1 MILQLLTLLGALAL
15 FVFGLEMLSTGIQ
28 KSCGDRLRRFEKWMT
43 SGTPFKQI
51 LSGAGITAVVQSS
64 SATTILV
71 ASLVSVATL
80 SLKQGICVIMGANIG
95 TTITAWIIAAT
106 GFWLDVTVLA
116 FVLLGAGFVMTL
128 MKKSLV
134 KIKNI
139 GQAVLG
145 LSLVFVGLIYIKSSI
160 PAIDTVPQIAGSIA
174 GLASHGIG
182 SVLIFMLIGVVV
194 TFILQ
199 SSSVT
204 VVLTMV
210 LAYLGWLPFP
220 MAAAM
225 VLGEN
230 IGTTIGA
237 NIAASGAGVQ
247 ARRAALA
254 HTVFNVA
261 GAVFVLIFFNIFIK
275 INLGLVSLF
284 GLDSQMTAVFGIACV
299 HTLFNTI
306 STLVLVWFRKPFADL
321 LTKWIKEPAPEK
333 GDFHLKF
340 IGSGRLFG
348 TPSISIEQAYKEAV
362 NFAVTAQDGFQYV
375 KLAVNEKDPDKF
387 EEYRQKLVKCEE
399 VTDRFEYEIA
409 AFLNSLTTESMNDH
423 EAREVKVIYRV
434 ISELESLGDS
444 CENISR
450 LLSRLRVHKLDFDDE
465 TISKVNLLIGKV
477 NQAFAVMVSNMRLA
491 VDGELKDISNAYN
504 AEDKINETRDTLRDE
519 GILQIE
525 KGADKFLSIN
535 YYLDML
541 AELEAMG
548 DFMIN
553 ISQSLFHEF
562 DN

>member
-134 KIKNI
+134 KNI

-160 PAIDTVPQIAGSIA
+160 PAIDTVPQIAGPIA

-182 SVLIFMLIGVVV
+182 SLLIFMLIGVVV

-199 SSSVT
+199 SSS
-204 VVLTMV
+204 LTMV

-284 GLDSQMTAVFGIACV
+284 GLDSQMTAVFGIAFV

-409 AFLNSLTTESMNDH
+409 AFLNSLTAESMNDH

>member
-1 MILQLLTLLGALAL
+1 MILQLLTLFGALAL
-15 FVFGLEMLSTGIQ
+15 FVFGLEMLSSGVQ

-43 SGTPFKQI
+43 AGSPLKQI

-71 ASLVSVATL
+71 ASLVSVSTL
-80 SLKQGICVIMGANIG
+80 SLEQGICVIMGANIG
-95 TTITAWIIAAT
+95 TTVTAWIIAAT
-106 GFWLDVTVLA
+106 GFWSDVTALA
-116 FVLLGAGFVMTL
+116 FILLGAGFVMTL
-128 MKKSLV
+128 LKKSLV
-134 KIKNI
+134 KNI
-139 GQAVLG
+139 GRAVLG
-145 LSLVFVGLIYIKSSI
+145 LSLVFVGLIYIKTSI
-160 PAIDTVPQIAGSIA
+160 PAMDTVPQIAASVS
-174 GLASHGIG
+174 GLASHGLG
-182 SVLIFMLIGVVV
+182 SVFVFMLIGVVI

-199 SSSVT
+199 SSSAT

-210 LAYLGWLPFP
+210 LSYLGWLPFP

-237 NIAASGAGVQ
+237 NIAAGGAGVQ

-261 GAVFVLIFFNIFIK
+261 GAVVVLIFFNMFIR
-275 INLGLVSLF
+275 INLGIVSIF
-284 GLDSQMTAVFGIACV
+284 GLGSRMTAVFGIACA
-299 HTLFNTI
+299 HTIFNVV
-306 STLVLVWFRKPFADL
+306 STLVQVWFRKPFAGL
-321 LTKWIKEPAPEK
+321 LTWWIREPEPEN

-340 IGSGRLFG
+340 IGSGRIIG
-348 TPSISIEQAYKEAV
+348 TPAISIEQAYKEAV
-362 NFAVTAQDGFQYV
+362 NFAVTAQEGFQNV
-375 KLAVNEKDPDKF
+375 RLALNEKDPDRF
-387 EEYRQKLVKCEE
+387 EEYRQRLVKCEE

-409 AFLNSLTTESMNDH
+409 AFLNSLTAESLNER

-450 LLSRLRVHKLDFDDE
+450 LLVRLHVHKLDFDEE
-465 TISKVNLLIGKV
+465 TISKLNLLVGKV
-477 NQAFAVMVSNMRLA
+477 NQAFAVMVSNMKLA
-491 VDGELKDISNAYN
+491 ADGELKDITNAYN
-504 AEDKINETRDTLRDE
+504 AEDNINETRDTLRNE

-525 KGADKFLSIN
+525 KSADKFLAVN

>member
-134 KIKNI
+134 KNI

-160 PAIDTVPQIAGSIA
+160 PAIDTVPQIAGPIA

-230 IGTTIGA
+230 IGT

-409 AFLNSLTTESMNDH
+409 AFLNSLTAESMNDH

>member
-15 FVFGLEMLSTGIQ
+15 FVFGLEMLSSGIQ
-28 KSCGDRLRRFEKWMT
+28 KSCGDRLRNFEKWMT
-43 SGTPFKQI
+43 SGNPLKQI

-80 SLKQGICVIMGANIG
+80 SLKQGISVIMGANIG
-95 TTITAWIIAAT
+95 TTVTAWIIAAT
-106 GFWLDVTVLA
+106 GFYLDVTVVA
-116 FVLLGAGFVMTL
+116 FVLLGLGFVMTL
-128 MKKSLV
+128 MKRSLV
-134 KIKNI
+134 KNI
-139 GQAVLG
+139 GQAVIG
-145 LSLVFVGLIYIKSSI
+145 LSLVFVGLIYIKSSV
-160 PAIDTVPQIAGSIA
+160 PAIETVPQMAESIA
-174 GLASHGIG
+174 ALSSHGIG
-182 SVLIFMLIGVVV
+182 SVLIFMLVGVVV

-199 SSSVT
+199 SSSAT

-210 LAYLGWLPFP
+210 LAYLGWISFP

-230 IGTTIGA
+230 IGTTISG
-237 NIAASGAGVQ
+237 NIAAGKAGVQ

-261 GAVFVLIFFNIFIK
+261 GSLFVLIFFNIFIK
-275 INLGLVSLF
+275 INLWIVSLF
-284 GLDSQMTAVFGIACV
+284 DPSAGMASVFGVACV
-299 HTLFNTI
+299 HTLFNVVA
-306 STLVLVWFRKPFADL
+306 TLVLVWFRKPFAKL
-321 LTKWIKEPAPEK
+321 LTWWIKEPAPEK
-333 GDFHLKF
+333 GDFHLRF
-340 IGSGRLFG
+340 IGSGRIVG

-362 NFAVTAQDGFQYV
+362 NFATTAQEGFQYV
-375 KLAVNEKDPDKF
+375 KLALCEKDPDKF
-387 EEYRQKLVKCEE
+387 EEYRQRLVKCEE

-409 AFLNSLTTESMNDH
+409 AFLNGITTESLNDN
-423 EAREVKVIYRV
+423 EAREIKVIYRV

-450 LLSRLRVHKLDFDDE
+450 LLMRLRVHKLEFDDE
-465 TISKVNLLIGKV
+465 TVSKLNLLIGKV
-477 NQAFAVMVSNMRLA
+477 NHAFAVMVSNLRLA
-491 VDGELKDISNAYN
+491 VNGELKDISNAYK
-504 AEDKINETRDTLRDE
+504 AEDVINVTRNTLRNE

-525 KGADKFLSIN
+525 KGADKFLAIN

>member
-1 MILQLLTLLGALAL
+1 MILQILTLLGALAL
-15 FVFGLEMLSTGIQ
+15 FVFGLEMLSSGIQ
-28 KSCGDRLRRFEKWMT
+28 KSCGDRLRNFEKWMT
-43 SGTPFKQI
+43 SGNPLKQI

-80 SLKQGICVIMGANIG
+80 SLKQGISVIMGANIG
-95 TTITAWIIAAT
+95 TTVTAWIIAAT
-106 GFWLDVTVLA
+106 GFCLDVTVLA
-116 FVLLGAGFVMTL
+116 FVLLGVGFVMTL

-134 KIKNI
+134 KNI
-139 GQAVLG
+139 GQAVIG
-145 LSLVFVGLIYIKSSI
+145 LSLVFVGLIYIKSSV
-160 PAIDTVPQIAGSIA
+160 PAIETVPEMAESIA
-174 GLASHGIG
+174 ALSSHGIG
-182 SVLIFMLIGVVV
+182 SVLIFMLVGIVV

-199 SSSVT
+199 SSSAT

-210 LAYLGWLPFP
+210 LAYLGWISFP

-230 IGTTIGA
+230 IGTTISG
-237 NIAASGAGVQ
+237 NIAAGKAGVQ

-261 GAVFVLIFFNIFIK
+261 GSLFVLIFFNIFIK
-275 INLGLVSLF
+275 INLWIVSLF
-284 GLDSQMTAVFGIACV
+284 GPSAGMTSVFGVACV
-299 HTLFNTI
+299 HTLFNVVA
-306 STLVLVWFRKPFADL
+306 TLVLVWFRKPFAKL
-321 LTKWIKEPAPEK
+321 LTWWIKEPAPEK
-333 GDFHLKF
+333 GDFHLRF
-340 IGSGRLFG
+340 IGSGRIVG

-362 NFAVTAQDGFQYV
+362 NFATTAQEGFQYV
-375 KLAVNEKDPDKF
+375 KLALCEKDPDKF
-387 EEYRQKLVKCEE
+387 EEYRQRLVKCEE

-409 AFLNSLTTESMNDH
+409 AFLNSITTESLNDN
-423 EAREVKVIYRV
+423 EAREIKVIYRV

-450 LLSRLRVHKLDFDDE
+450 LLMRLRVHKLEFDDE
-465 TISKVNLLIGKV
+465 TVSKLNLLIGKV
-477 NQAFAVMVSNMRLA
+477 NHAFAVMVSNLKLA
-491 VDGELKDISNAYN
+491 VSGGLKDISNAYN
-504 AEDKINETRDTLRDE
+504 AEDVINVTRDTLRNE

-525 KGADKFLSIN
+525 KGADKFLAIN

-548 DFMIN
+548 DFIIN

>member
-95 TTITAWIIAAT
+95 TTITAWILEAT
-106 GFWLDVTVLA
+106 GFPLDVTVLA

-134 KIKNI
+134 KNI

-160 PAIDTVPQIAGSIA
+160 PAIDTVPQIAGPIA

-306 STLVLVWFRKPFADL
+306 STLVLVWFRKPFAGL
-321 LTKWIKEPAPEK
+321 LTKWI
-333 GDFHLKF
+333 
-340 IGSGRLFG
+340 RLFG

-409 AFLNSLTTESMNDH
+409 AFLNSLTAESMNDH

>member
-1 MILQLLTLLGALAL
+1 MILQILTLLGALAL
-15 FVFGLEMLSTGIQ
+15 FVFGLEMLSSGIQ
-28 KSCGDRLRRFEKWMT
+28 KSCGDRLRNFEKWMT
-43 SGTPFKQI
+43 SGSPLKQI

-80 SLKQGICVIMGANIG
+80 SLKQGISVIMGANVG
-95 TTITAWIIAAT
+95 TTVTAWIIAAT
-106 GFWLDVTVLA
+106 GFCLDVTVLA
-116 FVLLGAGFVMTL
+116 FVLLGVGFVMTL

-134 KIKNI
+134 KNI
-139 GQAVLG
+139 GQAVIG

-160 PAIDTVPQIAGSIA
+160 PAIETVPQMAES
-174 GLASHGIG
+174 LAALSSHGIG
-182 SVLIFMLIGVVV
+182 SVLLFMLVGVVI

-199 SSSVT
+199 SSSAT

-210 LAYLGWLPFP
+210 LAYLGWISFP

-230 IGTTIGA
+230 IGTTISG
-237 NIAASGAGVQ
+237 NIAAGKAGVQ

-261 GAVFVLIFFNIFIK
+261 GSLFVLIFFNIFIK
-275 INLGLVSLF
+275 INLWIVSLF
-284 GLDSQMTAVFGIACV
+284 GPSDAMASVFGVASV
-299 HTLFNTI
+299 HTLFNI
-306 STLVLVWFRKPFADL
+306 VATLVLVGFRKPFAKL
-321 LTKWIKEPAPEK
+321 LTWWIKEPAPEK
-333 GDFHLKF
+333 GDFHLRF
-340 IGSGRLFG
+340 IGSGRIVG

-362 NFAVTAQDGFQYV
+362 NFATTAQDGFQYV
-375 KLAVNEKDPDKF
+375 KLALCEKDPDKF
-387 EEYRQKLVKCEE
+387 EEYRQRLVKCEE

-409 AFLNSLTTESMNDH
+409 AFLNSVTTESLNDN
-423 EAREVKVIYRV
+423 EAREIKVIYRV

-450 LLSRLRVHKLDFDDE
+450 LLMRLRVRKLEFDEE
-465 TISKVNLLIGKV
+465 TVSKLCLLIGKV
-477 NQAFAVMVSNMRLA
+477 NHAFAVMVSNIKLA
-491 VDGELKDISNAYN
+491 VNGGLKDISNAYN
-504 AEDKINETRDTLRDE
+504 AEDVINVTRDTLRNE

-525 KGADKFLSIN
+525 KGADKFLAIN

>member
-1 MILQLLTLLGALAL
+1 MILQLLTLFGALAL
-15 FVFGLEMLSTGIQ
+15 FVFGLEMLSSGVQ

-43 SGTPFKQI
+43 AGSPLKQI

-71 ASLVSVATL
+71 ASLVSVSTL
-80 SLKQGICVIMGANIG
+80 SLEQGICVIMGANIG
-95 TTITAWIIAAT
+95 TTVTAWIIAAT
-106 GFWLDVTVLA
+106 GFWSDVTALA
-116 FVLLGAGFVMTL
+116 FILLGAGFVMTL
-128 MKKSLV
+128 LKKSLV
-134 KIKNI
+134 KNI
-139 GQAVLG
+139 GRAVLG
-145 LSLVFVGLIYIKSSI
+145 LSLVFVGLIYIKTSI
-160 PAIDTVPQIAGSIA
+160 PAMDTVPQIAASVS
-174 GLASHGIG
+174 GLASHGLG
-182 SVLIFMLIGVVV
+182 AVFVFMLIGVVI

-199 SSSVT
+199 SSSAT

-210 LAYLGWLPFP
+210 LSYLGWLPFP

-237 NIAASGAGVQ
+237 NIAAGGAGVQ

-261 GAVFVLIFFNIFIK
+261 GAVVVLIFFNMFIR
-275 INLGLVSLF
+275 INLGIVSIF
-284 GLDSQMTAVFGIACV
+284 GLGSRMTAVFGIACA
-299 HTLFNTI
+299 HTIFNVV
-306 STLVLVWFRKPFADL
+306 STLVQVWFRKPFAGL
-321 LTKWIKEPAPEK
+321 LTWWIREPEPEN

-340 IGSGRLFG
+340 IGSGRIIG
-348 TPSISIEQAYKEAV
+348 TPAISIEQAYKEAV
-362 NFAVTAQDGFQYV
+362 NFAVTAQEGFQNV
-375 KLAVNEKDPDKF
+375 RLALNEKDPDRF
-387 EEYRQKLVKCEE
+387 EEYRQRLVKCEE

-409 AFLNSLTTESMNDH
+409 AFLNSLTAESLNER

-450 LLSRLRVHKLDFDDE
+450 LLVRLHVHKLDFDDE
-465 TISKVNLLIGKV
+465 TISKLNLLVGKV
-477 NQAFAVMVSNMRLA
+477 NQAFAVMVSNMKLA
-491 VDGELKDISNAYN
+491 ADGELKDITNAYN
-504 AEDKINETRDTLRDE
+504 AEDNINETRDTLRNE

-525 KGADKFLSIN
+525 KSADKFLAVN

>member
-1 MILQLLTLLGALAL
+1 MILQILTLLGALAL
-15 FVFGLEMLSTGIQ
+15 FVFGLEMLSSGIQ
-28 KSCGDRLRRFEKWMT
+28 KSCGDRLRNFEKWMT
-43 SGTPFKQI
+43 SGNPLKQI

-80 SLKQGICVIMGANIG
+80 SLKQGISVIMGANIG
-95 TTITAWIIAAT
+95 TTVTAWIIAAT
-106 GFWLDVTVLA
+106 GFYLDVTVLA
-116 FVLLGAGFVMTL
+116 FVLLGVGFVMTL

-134 KIKNI
+134 KNI
-139 GQAVLG
+139 GQAVIG

-160 PAIDTVPQIAGSIA
+160 PAIETVPEMAESIA
-174 GLASHGIG
+174 ALSSHGIG
-182 SVLIFMLIGVVV
+182 SVLIFMLVGIVV

-199 SSSVT
+199 SSSAT
-204 VVLTMV
+204 VALTMV
-210 LAYLGWLPFP
+210 LAYLGWISFP

-230 IGTTIGA
+230 IGTTISG
-237 NIAASGAGVQ
+237 NIAAGKAGVQ

-261 GAVFVLIFFNIFIK
+261 GSLFVLIFFNIFIK
-275 INLGLVSLF
+275 INLWIVSMF
-284 GLDSQMTAVFGIACV
+284 GPSAGMTSVFGVACV
-299 HTLFNTI
+299 HTLFNVVA
-306 STLVLVWFRKPFADL
+306 TLVLVWFRKPLARL
-321 LTKWIKEPAPEK
+321 LAWWIKEPAPEK
-333 GDFHLKF
+333 GDFHLRF
-340 IGSGRLFG
+340 IGSGRIVG

-362 NFAVTAQDGFQYV
+362 NFATTAQEGFQYV
-375 KLAVNEKDPDKF
+375 KLALCEKDPDKF
-387 EEYRQKLVKCEE
+387 EEYRQRLVKCEE

-409 AFLNSLTTESMNDH
+409 AFLNSITTESLNDN
-423 EAREVKVIYRV
+423 EAREIKVIYRV

-450 LLSRLRVHKLDFDDE
+450 LLMRLRVHKLEFDDE
-465 TISKVNLLIGKV
+465 TVSKLNLLIGKV
-477 NQAFAVMVSNMRLA
+477 NHAFAVMVFNLKLA
-491 VDGELKDISNAYN
+491 VSGGLKDISNAYN
-504 AEDKINETRDTLRDE
+504 AEDVINVTRDTLRNE

-525 KGADKFLSIN
+525 KGADKFLAIN

>member
-15 FVFGLEMLSTGIQ
+15 FVFGLEMLSSGVQ

-43 SGTPFKQI
+43 SGSPFKQI

-80 SLKQGICVIMGANIG
+80 SLEQGICVIMGANVG
-95 TTITAWIIAAT
+95 TTVTAWIIAAT
-106 GFWLDVTVLA
+106 GFCFDLAALA
-116 FVLLGAGFVMTL
+116 FILLGVGFVMTL
-128 MKKSLV
+128 LKRSLV
-134 KIKNI
+134 KNI
-139 GQAVLG
+139 GQAILG
-145 LSLVFVGLIYIKSSI
+145 LSLVFVGLIYVKSSV
-160 PAIDTVPQIAGSIA
+160 PAIGSVPQIAASIA
-174 GLASHGIG
+174 GLASHGVG
-182 SVLIFMLIGVVV
+182 SVFVFMLTGVVI

-237 NIAASGAGVQ
+237 NIAAGGAGVQ

-261 GAVFVLIFFNIFIK
+261 GAVVVLIFFNIFIR
-275 INLGLVSLF
+275 INLGIVSIF
-284 GLDSQMTAVFGIACV
+284 GLGSRMTAVFGIACA
-299 HTLFNTI
+299 HTMFNAV
-306 STLVLVWFRKPFADL
+306 STLVQVWFRKPFADL
-321 LTKWIKEPAPEK
+321 LTWWIREPEPEN

-340 IGSGRLFG
+340 IGSGRIIG
-348 TPSISIEQAYKEAV
+348 TPAISIEQAYKEAV
-362 NFAVTAQDGFQYV
+362 NFAVTAQEGFQNV
-375 KLAVNEKDPDKF
+375 RLALNEKDPDRF

-409 AFLNSLTTESMNDH
+409 AFLNSLTAESLNDR
-423 EAREVKVIYRV
+423 EAREVKIIYRV

-450 LLSRLRVHKLDFDDE
+450 LLVRLHVHKLDFDDE
-465 TISKVNLLIGKV
+465 TISKLNLLVGKV

-491 VDGELKDISNAYN
+491 ADGELKDITNAYN
-504 AEDKINETRDTLRDE
+504 AEDNINETRDTLRNE

-525 KGADKFLSIN
+525 KGADKFLAVN

>member
-28 KSCGDRLRRFEKWMT
+28 KSFGDRLRRFEKWMT

-128 MKKSLV
+128 LKKSLV
-134 KIKNI
+134 KNI

-160 PAIDTVPQIAGSIA
+160 PVIDTVPQTAAYIA
-174 GLASHGIG
+174 GLASHGVC
-182 SVLIFMLIGVVV
+182 SVLIFLLIGVVI

-210 LAYLGWLPFP
+210 LAYLGWLSFP

-230 IGTTIGA
+230 IGTTISA

-275 INLGLVSLF
+275 INLGLVSF
-284 GLDSQMTAVFGIACV
+284 
-299 HTLFNTI
+299 
-306 STLVLVWFRKPFADL
+306 LVL
-321 LTKWIKEPAPEK
+321 I
-333 GDFHLKF
+333 
-340 IGSGRLFG
+340 
-348 TPSISIEQAYKEAV
+348 
-362 NFAVTAQDGFQYV
+362 
-375 KLAVNEKDPDKF
+375 
-387 EEYRQKLVKCEE
+387 
-399 VTDRFEYEIA
+399 
-409 AFLNSLTTESMNDH
+409 
-423 EAREVKVIYRV
+423 
-434 ISELESLGDS
+434 
-444 CENISR
+444 
-450 LLSRLRVHKLDFDDE
+450 LR
-465 TISKVNLLIGKV
+465 
-477 NQAFAVMVSNMRLA
+477 
-491 VDGELKDISNAYN
+491 
-504 AEDKINETRDTLRDE
+504 
-519 GILQIE
+519 
-525 KGADKFLSIN
+525 
-535 YYLDML
+535 
-541 AELEAMG
+541 
-548 DFMIN
+548 
-553 ISQSLFHEF
+553 
-562 DN
+562 

>member
-1 MILQLLTLLGALAL
+1 MILQILTLLGALAL
-15 FVFGLEMLSTGIQ
+15 FVFGLEMLSSGIQ
-28 KSCGDRLRRFEKWMT
+28 KSCGDRLRNFEKWMT
-43 SGTPFKQI
+43 SGNPLKQI

-80 SLKQGICVIMGANIG
+80 SLKQGISVIMGANIG
-95 TTITAWIIAAT
+95 TTVTAWIIAAT
-106 GFWLDVTVLA
+106 GFCLDVTVLA
-116 FVLLGAGFVMTL
+116 FVLLGVGFVMTL

-134 KIKNI
+134 KNI
-139 GQAVLG
+139 GQAVIG
-145 LSLVFVGLIYIKSSI
+145 LSLVFVGLIYIKSSV
-160 PAIDTVPQIAGSIA
+160 PAIETVPEMAESIA
-174 GLASHGIG
+174 ALSSHGIG
-182 SVLIFMLIGVVV
+182 SVLIFMLVGIVV

-199 SSSVT
+199 SSSAT

-210 LAYLGWLPFP
+210 LAYLGWISFP

-230 IGTTIGA
+230 IGTTISG
-237 NIAASGAGVQ
+237 NIAAGKAGVQ

-261 GAVFVLIFFNIFIK
+261 GSLFVLIFFNIFIK
-275 INLGLVSLF
+275 INLWIVSLF
-284 GLDSQMTAVFGIACV
+284 GPSAGMASVFGVACV
-299 HTLFNTI
+299 HTLFNVVA
-306 STLVLVWFRKPFADL
+306 TLVLVWFRKPFAKL
-321 LTKWIKEPAPEK
+321 LTLWIKEPAPEK
-333 GDFHLKF
+333 GDFHLRF
-340 IGSGRLFG
+340 IGSGRIVG

-362 NFAVTAQDGFQYV
+362 NFATTAQEGFQYV
-375 KLAVNEKDPDKF
+375 KLALCEKDPDKF
-387 EEYRQKLVKCEE
+387 EEYRQRLVKCEE

-409 AFLNSLTTESMNDH
+409 AFLNSITTESLNDN
-423 EAREVKVIYRV
+423 EAREIKVIYRV

-450 LLSRLRVHKLDFDDE
+450 LLMRLRVHKLEFDDE
-465 TISKVNLLIGKV
+465 TVSKLNLLIGKV
-477 NQAFAVMVSNMRLA
+477 NHAFAVMVSNLRLA
-491 VDGELKDISNAYN
+491 VSGGLKDISNAYN
-504 AEDKINETRDTLRDE
+504 AEDVINVTRDTLRNE

-525 KGADKFLSIN
+525 KGADKFLAIN

-548 DFMIN
+548 DFIIN

>member
-1 MILQLLTLLGALAL
+1 MILQLLTLLGAVAL
-15 FVFGLEMLSTGIQ
+15 FVFGLEMLSSGIQ
-28 KSCGDRLRRFEKWMT
+28 KSFGDRLRNFEKWMT
-43 SGTPFKQI
+43 SGNPVKQI

-80 SLKQGICVIMGANIG
+80 SLKQGIRVIMGANIG
-95 TTITAWIIAAT
+95 TTVTAWIIAAT
-106 GFWLDVTVLA
+106 GFCLDVTVLA
-116 FVLLGAGFVMTL
+116 FVLLGVGFVLTL
-128 MKKSLV
+128 MKKSSV
-134 KIKNI
+134 KNI
-139 GQAVLG
+139 GQAVIG
-145 LSLVFVGLIYIKSSI
+145 LSLVFVGLIYVKSSI
-160 PAIDTVPQIAGSIA
+160 PAIDTVPQVAASIA
-174 GLASHGIG
+174 GLESHGVG
-182 SVLIFMLIGVVV
+182 SAIIFMLIGVVI
-194 TFILQ
+194 TFLFQ
-199 SSSVT
+199 SSSAT

-210 LAYLGWLPFP
+210 LAYVGWISFP
-220 MAAAM
+220 TAAAM

-261 GAVFVLIFFNIFIK
+261 GALFVLVFFNIFIK
-275 INLGLVSLF
+275 INLWIVSLF
-284 GLDSQMTAVFGIACV
+284 GLDGAMASVFGIACV
-299 HTLFNTI
+299 HTMFNVVATF
-306 STLVLVWFRKPFADL
+306 VLVWFSKPFAGL
-321 LTKWIKEPAPEK
+321 LTRCIKEPDPEN

-340 IGSGRLFG
+340 IGSGRIVG

-362 NFAVTAQDGFQYV
+362 NFATTAQDGFQYV
-375 KLAVNEKDPDKF
+375 KLALNEKDPDKF
-387 EEYRQKLVKCEE
+387 EEYRQRLVKCEE

-409 AFLNSLTTESMNDH
+409 AFLNSLTCESMNDH

-450 LLSRLRVHKLDFDDE
+450 LLTRLRVHKLDFDDE
-465 TISKVNLLIGKV
+465 TVSKLNLLIGKV
-477 NQAFAVMVSNMRLA
+477 NHAFAVMVSNLRLA

-504 AEDKINETRDTLRDE
+504 AEDVINETRDVLRDE

>member
-15 FVFGLEMLSTGIQ
+15 FVFGLEMLSSGIQ
-28 KSCGDRLRRFEKWMT
+28 KSCGDRLRNFEKWMT
-43 SGTPFKQI
+43 SGNPLKQI

-80 SLKQGICVIMGANIG
+80 SLKQGISVIMGANIG
-95 TTITAWIIAAT
+95 TTVTAWIIAAT
-106 GFWLDVTVLA
+106 GFYLDVTVVA
-116 FVLLGAGFVMTL
+116 FVLLGLGFVMTL
-128 MKKSLV
+128 MKRSLV
-134 KIKNI
+134 KNI
-139 GQAVLG
+139 GQAVIG
-145 LSLVFVGLIYIKSSI
+145 LSLVFVGLIYIKSSV
-160 PAIDTVPQIAGSIA
+160 PAIETVPQMAESIA
-174 GLASHGIG
+174 ALSSHGIG
-182 SVLIFMLIGVVV
+182 SVLIFMLVGVVV

-199 SSSVT
+199 SSSAT

-210 LAYLGWLPFP
+210 LAYLGWISFP

-230 IGTTIGA
+230 IGTTISG
-237 NIAASGAGVQ
+237 NIAAGKAGVQ

-261 GAVFVLIFFNIFIK
+261 GSLFVLIFFNIFIK
-275 INLGLVSLF
+275 INLWIVSLF
-284 GLDSQMTAVFGIACV
+284 DPSAGMASVFGVACV
-299 HTLFNTI
+299 HTLFNVVA
-306 STLVLVWFRKPFADL
+306 TLVLVWFRKPFAKL
-321 LTKWIKEPAPEK
+321 LTWWIKEPAPEK
-333 GDFHLKF
+333 GDFHLRF
-340 IGSGRLFG
+340 IGSGRIVG

-362 NFAVTAQDGFQYV
+362 NFATTAQEGFQYV
-375 KLAVNEKDPDKF
+375 KLALCEKDPDKF
-387 EEYRQKLVKCEE
+387 EEYRQRLVKCEE

-409 AFLNSLTTESMNDH
+409 AFLNGITTESLNDN
-423 EAREVKVIYRV
+423 EAREIKVIYRV

-450 LLSRLRVHKLDFDDE
+450 LLMRLRVHKLEFDDE
-465 TISKVNLLIGKV
+465 TVSKLNLLIGKV
-477 NQAFAVMVSNMRLA
+477 NHAFAVMVSNLRLA
-491 VDGELKDISNAYN
+491 VNGELKDISNAYK
-504 AEDKINETRDTLRDE
+504 AEDVINVTRDTLRNE

-525 KGADKFLSIN
+525 KGADKFLAIN

>member
-1 MILQLLTLLGALAL
+1 
-15 FVFGLEMLSTGIQ
+15 
-28 KSCGDRLRRFEKWMT
+28 
-43 SGTPFKQI
+43 
-51 LSGAGITAVVQSS
+51 
-64 SATTILV
+64 
-71 ASLVSVATL
+71 
-80 SLKQGICVIMGANIG
+80 MGANIG

-134 KIKNI
+134 KNI
-139 GQAVLG
+139 GQA
-145 LSLVFVGLIYIKSSI
+145 VFVGLIYIKSSI
-160 PAIDTVPQIAGSIA
+160 PAIHTVPQIAGPIA

-306 STLVLVWFRKPFADL
+306 STLVLVWFRKPFADS

-409 AFLNSLTTESMNDH
+409 AFLNSLTAESMNDH

>member
-15 FVFGLEMLSTGIQ
+15 FVFGLEMLSSGIQ
-28 KSCGDRLRRFEKWMT
+28 KSFGDRLRRFEKWMT
-43 SGTPFKQI
+43 SGAPCKQI
-51 LSGAGITAVVQSS
+51 LSGAGITALVQSS
-64 SATTILV
+64 SAATILV

-106 GFWLDVTVLA
+106 GFWTDVTVLA
-116 FVLLGAGFVMTL
+116 FVLLGVGFVLTL
-128 MKKSLV
+128 LKKSLV
-134 KIKNI
+134 KNI
-139 GQAVLG
+139 GQAILG

-160 PAIDTVPQIAGSIA
+160 PAIDTVPQVADTIAV
-174 GLASHGIG
+174 LASHGVV
-182 SVLIFMLIGVVV
+182 SVLIFMFIGIVV

-210 LAYLGWLPFP
+210 LSYLGWLPFP

-230 IGTTIGA
+230 IGTTVGA
-237 NIAASGAGVQ
+237 NVAACGAGVQ

-254 HTVFNVA
+254 HTLFNVA

-275 INLGLVSLF
+275 LNLWIVSLF
-284 GLDSQMTAVFGIACV
+284 GLDPRMTAVFGVACV
-299 HTLFNTI
+299 HTLFNAI
-306 STLVLVWFRKPFADL
+306 STLVLVWFRKPFASL
-321 LTKWIKEPAPEK
+321 LTRWIEEPEPEK

-340 IGSGRLFG
+340 IGRGRLFG

-362 NFAVTAQDGFQYV
+362 NFATAAQDGFQNV
-375 KLAVNEKDPDKF
+375 RLALNEKDPDKF

-399 VTDRFEYEIA
+399 VTDRFEFEIA
-409 AFLNSLTTESMNDH
+409 AFLNGLTSESMNDRD
-423 EAREVKVIYRV
+423 AREVKVIYRV

-450 LLSRLRVHKLDFDDE
+450 LLARLRVNKLDFDDE
-465 TISKVNLLIGKV
+465 TTSKLNLLVGKV
-477 NQAFAVMVSNMRLA
+477 NQAFAVMVSNIKLA
-491 VDGELKDISNAYN
+491 VDGELKDITNAYN
-504 AEDKINETRDTLRDE
+504 AEDNINETRDTLRNE
-519 GILQIE
+519 GIIQIE
-525 KGADKFLSIN
+525 KDADKFLAIN

>member
-15 FVFGLEMLSTGIQ
+15 FVFGLEMLSSGIQ
-28 KSCGDRLRRFEKWMT
+28 KSCGDRLRNFEKWMT
-43 SGTPFKQI
+43 SGNPLKQI

-80 SLKQGICVIMGANIG
+80 SLEQGISVIMGANVG
-95 TTITAWIIAAT
+95 TTVTAWIIAAT
-106 GFWLDVTVLA
+106 GFCLDVTVLA
-116 FVLLGAGFVMTL
+116 FVLLGVGFVMTL

-134 KIKNI
+134 KNI
-139 GQAVLG
+139 GQAVIG

-160 PAIDTVPQIAGSIA
+160 PAIDTVPQMSESIA
-174 GLASHGIG
+174 ALSSHGVR
-182 SVLIFMLIGVVV
+182 SVLLFMLVGVVV

-199 SSSVT
+199 SSSAT

-210 LAYLGWLPFP
+210 LVYLGWISFP

-230 IGTTIGA
+230 IGTTISG
-237 NIAASGAGVQ
+237 NIAAGKAGVQ

-254 HTVFNVA
+254 HTVFNVV
-261 GAVFVLIFFNIFIK
+261 GSLFVLIFFNIFIK
-275 INLGLVSLF
+275 INLWLVSLF
-284 GLDSQMTAVFGIACV
+284 GSSAAMGGVFGVACV
-299 HTLFNTI
+299 HTLFNVVA
-306 STLVLVWFRKPFADL
+306 TLVLVWFRKPFATL
-321 LTKWIKEPAPEK
+321 LTWCIKEPAPEK
-333 GDFHLKF
+333 GDFHLRF
-340 IGSGRLFG
+340 IGSGRIIG

-362 NFAVTAQDGFQYV
+362 NFATTAQEGFQYV
-375 KLAVNEKDPDKF
+375 KLALCEKDPDKF
-387 EEYRQKLVKCEE
+387 EEYRQRLVKCEE

-409 AFLNSLTTESMNDH
+409 AFLNSVTTESLNDN
-423 EAREVKVIYRV
+423 EAREIKVIYRV

-450 LLSRLRVHKLDFDDE
+450 LLMRLRVRKLEFDDE
-465 TISKVNLLIGKV
+465 TVSKLNLLIGKV
-477 NQAFAVMVSNMRLA
+477 NHAFAVMVSNLRLA
-491 VDGELKDISNAYN
+491 VNGELKDISNAYN
-504 AEDKINETRDTLRDE
+504 AEDVINVTRDTLRNE

-525 KGADKFLSIN
+525 KGADKFLAIN

>member
-1 MILQLLTLLGALAL
+1 MILQILTLLGALAL
-15 FVFGLEMLSTGIQ
+15 FVFGLEMLSSGIQ
-28 KSCGDRLRRFEKWMT
+28 KSCGDRLRNFEKWMT
-43 SGTPFKQI
+43 SGNPLKQI

-80 SLKQGICVIMGANIG
+80 SLKQGISVIMGANIG
-95 TTITAWIIAAT
+95 TTVTAWIIAAT
-106 GFWLDVTVLA
+106 GFCLDVTVLA
-116 FVLLGAGFVMTL
+116 FVLLGVGFVMTL
-128 MKKSLV
+128 MNKSLV
-134 KIKNI
+134 KNI
-139 GQAVLG
+139 GQAVIG

-160 PAIDTVPQIAGSIA
+160 PAVETVPQMSESIA
-174 GLASHGIG
+174 ALSSHGIG
-182 SVLIFMLIGVVV
+182 SVLIFMLVGVVI

-199 SSSVT
+199 SSSAT

-210 LAYLGWLPFP
+210 LAYLGWISCP
-220 MAAAM
+220 MAASM

-230 IGTTIGA
+230 IGTTISG
-237 NIAASGAGVQ
+237 NIAAGKAGVQ

-261 GAVFVLIFFNIFIK
+261 GSLFVLIFFNIFIK
-275 INLGLVSLF
+275 INLWIVSLF
-284 GLDSQMTAVFGIACV
+284 GPSPAMASVFGVACV
-299 HTLFNTI
+299 HTLFNTVA
-306 STLVLVWFRKPFADL
+306 TLVLVWFRKPFARL
-321 LTKWIKEPAPEK
+321 LTLWIKEPAPDS

-340 IGSGRLFG
+340 IGSGRIIG

-362 NFAVTAQDGFQYV
+362 NFATTAQEGFQYV
-375 KLAVNEKDPDKF
+375 KLALCEKDPDKF
-387 EEYRQKLVKCEE
+387 EDYRQRLVKCEQ

-409 AFLNSLTTESMNDH
+409 AFLNSVTTESLNDN
-423 EAREVKVIYRV
+423 EAREIKVIYRV

-450 LLSRLRVHKLDFDDE
+450 LLMRLRVRKLEFDEE
-465 TISKVNLLIGKV
+465 TVSKLCLLIGKV
-477 NQAFAVMVSNMRLA
+477 NHAFAVMVSNLRLA
-491 VDGELKDISNAYN
+491 VNGELKDISNAYK
-504 AEDKINETRDTLRDE
+504 AEDVINVTRDTLRNE

-525 KGADKFLSIN
+525 KGADKFLAIN

>member
-1 MILQLLTLLGALAL
+1 MILQILTLLGALAL
-15 FVFGLEMLSTGIQ
+15 FVFGLEMLSSGIQ
-28 KSCGDRLRRFEKWMT
+28 KSCGDRLRNFEKWMT
-43 SGTPFKQI
+43 SGNPLKQI

-80 SLKQGICVIMGANIG
+80 SLKQGISVIMGANIG
-95 TTITAWIIAAT
+95 TTVTAWIIAAT
-106 GFWLDVTVLA
+106 GFCLDVTVLA
-116 FVLLGAGFVMTL
+116 FVLLGVGFVMTL
-128 MKKSLV
+128 IKKSLV
-134 KIKNI
+134 KNI
-139 GQAVLG
+139 GQAVIG
-145 LSLVFVGLIYIKSSI
+145 LSLVFVGLIYIKSSV
-160 PAIDTVPQIAGSIA
+160 PAIETVPEMAESIA
-174 GLASHGIG
+174 ALSSHGIG
-182 SVLIFMLIGVVV
+182 SVLIFMLVGIVV

-199 SSSVT
+199 SSSAT

-210 LAYLGWLPFP
+210 LAYLGWISFP

-230 IGTTIGA
+230 IGTTISG
-237 NIAASGAGVQ
+237 NIAAGKAGVQ

-261 GAVFVLIFFNIFIK
+261 GSLFVLIFFNIFIK
-275 INLGLVSLF
+275 INLWIVSLF
-284 GLDSQMTAVFGIACV
+284 GPSAVMTSVFGVACV
-299 HTLFNTI
+299 HTLFNVVA
-306 STLVLVWFRKPFADL
+306 TLVLVWFRKPFAKL
-321 LTKWIKEPAPEK
+321 LTWWIKEPAPEK
-333 GDFHLKF
+333 GDFHLRF
-340 IGSGRLFG
+340 IGSGRIVG

-362 NFAVTAQDGFQYV
+362 NFATTAQEGFQYV
-375 KLAVNEKDPDKF
+375 KLALCEKDPDKF
-387 EEYRQKLVKCEE
+387 EEFRQRLVKCEE

-409 AFLNSLTTESMNDH
+409 AFLNSITTESLNDN
-423 EAREVKVIYRV
+423 EAREIKVIYRV

-450 LLSRLRVHKLDFDDE
+450 LLMRLRVHKLEFDDE
-465 TISKVNLLIGKV
+465 TVSKLNLLIGKV
-477 NQAFAVMVSNMRLA
+477 NHAFAVMVSNLKLA
-491 VDGELKDISNAYN
+491 VSGGLKDISNAYN
-504 AEDKINETRDTLRDE
+504 AEDVINVTRDTLRNE

-525 KGADKFLSIN
+525 KGADKFLAIN

>member
-1 MILQLLTLLGALAL
+1 MILQILTLLGALAL
-15 FVFGLEMLSTGIQ
+15 FVFGLEMLSSGIQ
-28 KSCGDRLRRFEKWMT
+28 KSCGDRLRNFEKWMT
-43 SGTPFKQI
+43 SGNPLKQI

-80 SLKQGICVIMGANIG
+80 SLKQGISVIMGANIG
-95 TTITAWIIAAT
+95 TTVTAWIIAAT
-106 GFWLDVTVLA
+106 GFCLDVTVLA
-116 FVLLGAGFVMTL
+116 FVLLGVGFVMTL

-134 KIKNI
+134 KNI
-139 GQAVLG
+139 GQAVIG

-160 PAIDTVPQIAGSIA
+160 PAIETVPEMAESIA
-174 GLASHGIG
+174 ALSSHGIG
-182 SVLIFMLIGVVV
+182 SVLIFMLVGIVV

-199 SSSVT
+199 SSSAT
-204 VVLTMV
+204 VALTMV
-210 LAYLGWLPFP
+210 LAYLGWISFP

-230 IGTTIGA
+230 IGTTISG
-237 NIAASGAGVQ
+237 NIAAGKAGVQ

-261 GAVFVLIFFNIFIK
+261 GSLFVLIFFNIFIK
-275 INLGLVSLF
+275 INLWIVSMF
-284 GLDSQMTAVFGIACV
+284 GPSAGMTSVFGVACV
-299 HTLFNTI
+299 HTLFNVVA
-306 STLVLVWFRKPFADL
+306 TLVLVWFSKPLARL
-321 LTKWIKEPAPEK
+321 LAWWIKEPAPEK
-333 GDFHLKF
+333 GDFHLRF
-340 IGSGRLFG
+340 IGSGRIVG

-362 NFAVTAQDGFQYV
+362 NFATTAQEGFQYV
-375 KLAVNEKDPDKF
+375 KLALCEKDPDKF
-387 EEYRQKLVKCEE
+387 EEYRQRLVKCEE

-409 AFLNSLTTESMNDH
+409 AFLNSITTESLNDN
-423 EAREVKVIYRV
+423 EAREIKVIYRV

-450 LLSRLRVHKLDFDDE
+450 LLMRLRVHKLEFDDE
-465 TISKVNLLIGKV
+465 TVSKLNLLIGKV
-477 NQAFAVMVSNMRLA
+477 NHAFAVMVFNLKLA
-491 VDGELKDISNAYN
+491 VSGGLKDISNAYN
-504 AEDKINETRDTLRDE
+504 AEDVINVTRDTLRNE

-525 KGADKFLSIN
+525 KGADKFLAIN

>member
-15 FVFGLEMLSTGIQ
+15 FVFGLEMLSSGIQ
-28 KSCGDRLRRFEKWMT
+28 KSFGDRLRNFEKWMT
-43 SGTPFKQI
+43 SGNPLKQI

-64 SATTILV
+64 STTTVLV
-71 ASLVSVATL
+71 ASLVGVATL
-80 SLKQGICVIMGANIG
+80 SLKQGICVIMGANVG
-95 TTITAWIIAAT
+95 TTVTAWIIAAT
-106 GFWLDVTVLA
+106 GFWLDITVLA
-116 FVLLGAGFVMTL
+116 FVLLGVGFVLTL
-128 MKKSLV
+128 LKKSSV
-134 KIKNI
+134 KSI
-139 GQAVLG
+139 GQAVMG

-160 PAIDTVPQIAGSIA
+160 PAIDTVPQVAESITS
-174 GLASHGIG
+174 LSSHGIG
-182 SVLIFMLIGVVV
+182 SVLLFMAIGIVI

-210 LAYLGWLPFP
+210 LAYLGWLSFP

-254 HTVFNVA
+254 HTIFNVA
-261 GAVFVLIFFNIFIK
+261 GAIFVLIFFNIFIK
-275 INLGLVSLF
+275 INLWIVSIF
-284 GLDSQMTAVFGIACV
+284 GFDAPMTAVFGVACV
-299 HTLFNTI
+299 HTLFNAIATV
-306 STLVLVWFRKPFADL
+306 VLVWFRKPFANL
-321 LTKWIKEPAPEK
+321 LISCIKEPAPEG

-340 IGSGRLFG
+340 IGGGRIIG
-348 TPSISIEQAYKEAV
+348 TPSISIEQAYKETV
-362 NFAVTAQDGFQYV
+362 NFAVTAQNGFQFV
-375 KLAVNEKDPDKF
+375 KLALNEKDPDKF
-387 EEYRQKLVKCEE
+387 EEYRQRLVKCEE
-399 VTDRFEYEIA
+399 VTDRFEYEVA
-409 AFLNSLTTESMNDH
+409 AFLNGLTCEPMNDR

-450 LLSRLRVHKLDFDDE
+450 LLTRLRVHKLEFDDE
-465 TISKVNLLIGKV
+465 TISKLNLLIGKV
-477 NQAFAVMVSNMRLA
+477 NQAFAVMVSNLKLA
-491 VDGELKDISNAYN
+491 VNGELTDISNAYN
-504 AEDKINETRDTLRDE
+504 AEDVINITRDTLRDE

-525 KGADKFLSIN
+525 KGADKFLAIN

-553 ISQSLFHEF
+553 VSQSISHEF
-562 DN
+562 DK

>member
-1 MILQLLTLLGALAL
+1 MILQILTLLGALAL
-15 FVFGLEMLSTGIQ
+15 FVFGLEMLSSGIQ
-28 KSCGDRLRRFEKWMT
+28 KSCGDRLRNFEKWMT
-43 SGTPFKQI
+43 SGNPLKQI
-51 LSGAGITAVVQSS
+51 LSGAAITAVVQSS

-80 SLKQGICVIMGANIG
+80 SLKQGISVIMGANIG
-95 TTITAWIIAAT
+95 TTVTAWIIAAT
-106 GFWLDVTVLA
+106 GFCLDVTVLA
-116 FVLLGAGFVMTL
+116 FVLLGVGFVMTL
-128 MKKSLV
+128 MNKSLV
-134 KIKNI
+134 KNI
-139 GQAVLG
+139 GQAVIG

-160 PAIDTVPQIAGSIA
+160 PAVETVPQMSESIA
-174 GLASHGIG
+174 ALSSHGIG
-182 SVLIFMLIGVVV
+182 SVLIFMLVGVVI

-199 SSSVT
+199 SSSAT

-210 LAYLGWLPFP
+210 LAYLGWISCP
-220 MAAAM
+220 MAASM

-230 IGTTIGA
+230 IGTTISG
-237 NIAASGAGVQ
+237 NIAAGKAGVQ

-261 GAVFVLIFFNIFIK
+261 GSLFVLIFFNIFIK
-275 INLGLVSLF
+275 INLWIVSLF
-284 GLDSQMTAVFGIACV
+284 GPSPAMASVFGVACV
-299 HTLFNTI
+299 HTLFNTVA
-306 STLVLVWFRKPFADL
+306 TLVLVWFRKPFARL
-321 LTKWIKEPAPEK
+321 LTLWIKEPAPDS

-340 IGSGRLFG
+340 IGSGRIIG

-362 NFAVTAQDGFQYV
+362 NFATTAQEGFQYV
-375 KLAVNEKDPDKF
+375 KLALCEKDPDKF
-387 EEYRQKLVKCEE
+387 EDYRQRLVKCEQ

-409 AFLNSLTTESMNDH
+409 AFLNSVTTESLNDN
-423 EAREVKVIYRV
+423 EAREIKVIYRV

-450 LLSRLRVHKLDFDDE
+450 LLMRLRVRKLEFDEE
-465 TISKVNLLIGKV
+465 TVSKLCLLIGKV
-477 NQAFAVMVSNMRLA
+477 NHAFAVMVSNLRLA
-491 VDGELKDISNAYN
+491 VNGELKDISNAYK
-504 AEDKINETRDTLRDE
+504 AEDVINVTRDTLRNE

-525 KGADKFLSIN
+525 KGADKFLAIN

>member
-15 FVFGLEMLSTGIQ
+15 FVFGLEMLSSGVQ

-43 SGTPFKQI
+43 AGSPLKQI

-71 ASLVSVATL
+71 ASLVSVSTL
-80 SLKQGICVIMGANIG
+80 SLEQGICVIMGANIG
-95 TTITAWIIAAT
+95 TTVTAWIIAAT
-106 GFWLDVTVLA
+106 GFWSDVTALA
-116 FVLLGAGFVMTL
+116 FILLGAGFVMTL
-128 MKKSLV
+128 LKKSLV
-134 KIKNI
+134 KNI
-139 GQAVLG
+139 GRAVLG

-160 PAIDTVPQIAGSIA
+160 PAMDTVPQIAASVS
-174 GLASHGIG
+174 GLASHGLG
-182 SVLIFMLIGVVV
+182 SVFVFMLIGVVI

-199 SSSVT
+199 SSSAT

-210 LAYLGWLPFP
+210 LSYLGWLPFP

-237 NIAASGAGVQ
+237 NIAAGGAGVQ
-247 ARRAALA
+247 ARRTALA

-261 GAVFVLIFFNIFIK
+261 GAVVVLIFFNMFIR
-275 INLGLVSLF
+275 INLGIVSIF
-284 GLDSQMTAVFGIACV
+284 GLGSRMTAVFGIACA
-299 HTLFNTI
+299 HTIFNVV
-306 STLVLVWFRKPFADL
+306 STLVQVWFRKPFAGL
-321 LTKWIKEPAPEK
+321 LTWWIREPEPEN

-340 IGSGRLFG
+340 IGSGRIIG
-348 TPSISIEQAYKEAV
+348 TPAISIEQAYKEAV
-362 NFAVTAQDGFQYV
+362 NFAVTAQEGFQNV
-375 KLAVNEKDPDKF
+375 RLALNEKDPDRF
-387 EEYRQKLVKCEE
+387 EEYRQRLVKCEE

-409 AFLNSLTTESMNDH
+409 AFMNSLTAESLNDR

-450 LLSRLRVHKLDFDDE
+450 LLARLHVHKLDFDDE
-465 TISKVNLLIGKV
+465 TISRLNLLVGKV

-491 VDGELKDISNAYN
+491 ADGELKDISNAYN
-504 AEDKINETRDTLRDE
+504 AEDNINETRDTLRNE

-525 KGADKFLSIN
+525 KGADKFLAVN

>member
-134 KIKNI
+134 KNI

-340 IGSGRLFG
+340 IGRLFG

-409 AFLNSLTTESMNDH
+409 AFLNSLTAESMNDH

>member
-1 MILQLLTLLGALAL
+1 MILQILTLLGALAL
-15 FVFGLEMLSTGIQ
+15 FVFGLEMLSSGIQ
-28 KSCGDRLRRFEKWMT
+28 KSCGDRLRNFEKWMT
-43 SGTPFKQI
+43 SGNPLKQI

-80 SLKQGICVIMGANIG
+80 SLKQGISVIMGANIG
-95 TTITAWIIAAT
+95 TTVTAWIIAAT
-106 GFWLDVTVLA
+106 GFCLDVTVLA
-116 FVLLGAGFVMTL
+116 FVLLGVGFVMTL

-134 KIKNI
+134 KNI
-139 GQAVLG
+139 GQAVIG

-160 PAIDTVPQIAGSIA
+160 PAIETVPEMAESIA
-174 GLASHGIG
+174 ALSSHGIG
-182 SVLIFMLIGVVV
+182 SVLIFMLVGIVV

-199 SSSVT
+199 SSSAT
-204 VVLTMV
+204 VALTMV
-210 LAYLGWLPFP
+210 LAYLGWISFP

-230 IGTTIGA
+230 IGTTISG
-237 NIAASGAGVQ
+237 NIAAGKAGVQ

-261 GAVFVLIFFNIFIK
+261 GSLFVLIFFNIFIK
-275 INLGLVSLF
+275 INLWIVSMF
-284 GLDSQMTAVFGIACV
+284 GPSAGMTSVFGVACV
-299 HTLFNTI
+299 HTLFNVVA
-306 STLVLVWFRKPFADL
+306 TLVLVWFRKPLARL
-321 LTKWIKEPAPEK
+321 LAWWIKEPAPEK
-333 GDFHLKF
+333 GDFHLRF
-340 IGSGRLFG
+340 IGSGRIVG

-362 NFAVTAQDGFQYV
+362 NFATTAQEGFQYV
-375 KLAVNEKDPDKF
+375 KLALCEKDPDKF
-387 EEYRQKLVKCEE
+387 EEYRQRLVKCEE

-409 AFLNSLTTESMNDH
+409 AFLNSITTESLNDN
-423 EAREVKVIYRV
+423 EAREIKVIYRV

-450 LLSRLRVHKLDFDDE
+450 LLMRLRVHKLEFDDE
-465 TISKVNLLIGKV
+465 TVSKLNLLIGKV
-477 NQAFAVMVSNMRLA
+477 NHAFAVMVFNLKLA
-491 VDGELKDISNAYN
+491 VSGGLKDISNAYN
-504 AEDKINETRDTLRDE
+504 AEDVINVTRDTLRNE

-525 KGADKFLSIN
+525 KGADKFLAIN

>member
-1 MILQLLTLLGALAL
+1 MILQILTLLGALAL
-15 FVFGLEMLSTGIQ
+15 FVFGLEMLSSGIQ
-28 KSCGDRLRRFEKWMT
+28 KSCGDRLRNFEKWMT
-43 SGTPFKQI
+43 SGNPLKQI
-51 LSGAGITAVVQSS
+51 LSGAAITAVVQSS

-80 SLKQGICVIMGANIG
+80 SLKQGISVIMGANIG
-95 TTITAWIIAAT
+95 TTVTAWIIAAT
-106 GFWLDVTVLA
+106 GFCLDVTVLA
-116 FVLLGAGFVMTL
+116 FVLLGVGFVMTL
-128 MKKSLV
+128 MNKSLV
-134 KIKNI
+134 KNI
-139 GQAVLG
+139 GQAVIG

-160 PAIDTVPQIAGSIA
+160 PAVETVPQMSESIA
-174 GLASHGIG
+174 ALSSHGIG
-182 SVLIFMLIGVVV
+182 SVLIFMLVGVVI

-199 SSSVT
+199 SSSAT

-210 LAYLGWLPFP
+210 LAYLGWISCP
-220 MAAAM
+220 MAASM

-230 IGTTIGA
+230 IGTTISG
-237 NIAASGAGVQ
+237 NITAGKAGVQ

-261 GAVFVLIFFNIFIK
+261 GSLFVLIFFNIFIK
-275 INLGLVSLF
+275 INLWIVSLF
-284 GLDSQMTAVFGIACV
+284 GPSPAMASVFGVACV
-299 HTLFNTI
+299 HTLFNTVA
-306 STLVLVWFRKPFADL
+306 TLVLVWFRKPFARL
-321 LTKWIKEPAPEK
+321 LTLWIKEPAPDS

-340 IGSGRLFG
+340 IGSGRIIG

-362 NFAVTAQDGFQYV
+362 NFATTAQEGFQYV
-375 KLAVNEKDPDKF
+375 KLALCEKDPDKF
-387 EEYRQKLVKCEE
+387 EDYRQRLVKCEQ

-409 AFLNSLTTESMNDH
+409 AFLNSVTTESLNDN
-423 EAREVKVIYRV
+423 EAREIKVIYRV

-450 LLSRLRVHKLDFDDE
+450 LLMRLRVRKLEFDEE
-465 TISKVNLLIGKV
+465 TVSKLCLLIGKV
-477 NQAFAVMVSNMRLA
+477 NHAFAVMVSNLRLA
-491 VDGELKDISNAYN
+491 VNGELKDISNAYK
-504 AEDKINETRDTLRDE
+504 AEDVINVTRDTLRNE

-525 KGADKFLSIN
+525 KGADKFLAIN

>member
-1 MILQLLTLLGALAL
+1 MILQILTLLGALAL
-15 FVFGLEMLSTGIQ
+15 FVFGLEMLSSGIQ
-28 KSCGDRLRRFEKWMT
+28 KSCGDRLRNFEKWMT
-43 SGTPFKQI
+43 SGNPLKQI

-80 SLKQGICVIMGANIG
+80 SLKQGISVIMGANIG
-95 TTITAWIIAAT
+95 TTVTAWIIAAT
-106 GFWLDVTVLA
+106 GFCLDVTVLA
-116 FVLLGAGFVMTL
+116 FVLLGVGFVMTL

-134 KIKNI
+134 KNI
-139 GQAVLG
+139 GQAVIG

-160 PAIDTVPQIAGSIA
+160 PAIETVPEMAESIA
-174 GLASHGIG
+174 ALSSHGIG
-182 SVLIFMLIGVVV
+182 SVLIFMLVGIVV

-199 SSSVT
+199 SSSAT
-204 VVLTMV
+204 VALTMV
-210 LAYLGWLPFP
+210 LAYLGWISFP

-230 IGTTIGA
+230 IGTTISG
-237 NIAASGAGVQ
+237 NIAAGKAGVQ

-261 GAVFVLIFFNIFIK
+261 GSLFVLIFFNIFIK
-275 INLGLVSLF
+275 NNLWIVSMF
-284 GLDSQMTAVFGIACV
+284 GPSAGMTSVFGVACV
-299 HTLFNTI
+299 HTLFNVVA
-306 STLVLVWFRKPFADL
+306 TLVLVWFRKPLARL
-321 LTKWIKEPAPEK
+321 LAWWIKEPAPEK
-333 GDFHLKF
+333 GDFHLRF
-340 IGSGRLFG
+340 IGSGRIVG

-362 NFAVTAQDGFQYV
+362 NFATTAQEGFQYV
-375 KLAVNEKDPDKF
+375 KLALCEKDPDKF
-387 EEYRQKLVKCEE
+387 EEYRQRLVKCEE

-409 AFLNSLTTESMNDH
+409 AFLNSITTESLNDN
-423 EAREVKVIYRV
+423 EAREIKVIYRV

-450 LLSRLRVHKLDFDDE
+450 LLMRLRVHKLEFDDE
-465 TISKVNLLIGKV
+465 TVSKLNLLIGKV
-477 NQAFAVMVSNMRLA
+477 NHAFAVMVFNLKLA
-491 VDGELKDISNAYN
+491 VSGGLKDISNAYN
-504 AEDKINETRDTLRDE
+504 AEDVINVTRDTLRNE

-525 KGADKFLSIN
+525 KGADKFLAIN

>member
-116 FVLLGAGFVMTL
+116 FVLLG
-128 MKKSLV
+128 LV
-134 KIKNI
+134 KNI

-160 PAIDTVPQIAGSIA
+160 PAIDTVPQIAGPIA

-306 STLVLVWFRKPFADL
+306 STLVLVWFRKPFADS

-409 AFLNSLTTESMNDH
+409 AFLNSLTAESMNDH

>member
-1 MILQLLTLLGALAL
+1 MILQILTLLGALAL
-15 FVFGLEMLSTGIQ
+15 FVFGLEMLSSGIQ
-28 KSCGDRLRRFEKWMT
+28 KSCGDRLRNFEKWMT
-43 SGTPFKQI
+43 SGNPLKQI

-80 SLKQGICVIMGANIG
+80 SLKQGISVIMGANIG
-95 TTITAWIIAAT
+95 TTVTAWIIAAT
-106 GFWLDVTVLA
+106 GFCLDVTVLA
-116 FVLLGAGFVMTL
+116 FVLLGVGFVMTL

-134 KIKNI
+134 KNI
-139 GQAVLG
+139 GQAVIG

-160 PAIDTVPQIAGSIA
+160 PAIETVPEMAESIA
-174 GLASHGIG
+174 ALSSHGIG
-182 SVLIFMLIGVVV
+182 SVLIFMLVGIVV

-199 SSSVT
+199 SSSAT

-210 LAYLGWLPFP
+210 LAYLGWISFP

-230 IGTTIGA
+230 IGTTISG
-237 NIAASGAGVQ
+237 NIAAGKAGVQ

-261 GAVFVLIFFNIFIK
+261 GSLFVLIFFNIFIK
-275 INLGLVSLF
+275 INLWIVSLF
-284 GLDSQMTAVFGIACV
+284 GPSAGMTSVFGVACV
-299 HTLFNTI
+299 HTLFNVVA
-306 STLVLVWFRKPFADL
+306 TLVLVWFRKPLARL
-321 LTKWIKEPAPEK
+321 LAWWIKEPAPEK
-333 GDFHLKF
+333 GDFHLRF
-340 IGSGRLFG
+340 IGSGRIVG

-362 NFAVTAQDGFQYV
+362 NFATTAQEGFQYV
-375 KLAVNEKDPDKF
+375 KLALCEKDPDKF
-387 EEYRQKLVKCEE
+387 EEYRQRLVKCEE

-409 AFLNSLTTESMNDH
+409 AFLNSITTESLNDN
-423 EAREVKVIYRV
+423 EAREIKVIYRV

-450 LLSRLRVHKLDFDDE
+450 LLMRLRVHKLEFDDD
-465 TISKVNLLIGKV
+465 TVSKLNLLIGKV
-477 NQAFAVMVSNMRLA
+477 NHAFAVMVSNLKLA
-491 VDGELKDISNAYN
+491 VSGGLKDISNAYN
-504 AEDKINETRDTLRDE
+504 AEDVINVTRDTLRNE

-525 KGADKFLSIN
+525 KGADKFLAIN

>member
-1 MILQLLTLLGALAL
+1 MILQILTLLGALAL
-15 FVFGLEMLSTGIQ
+15 FVFGLEMLSSGIQ
-28 KSCGDRLRRFEKWMT
+28 KSCGDRLRNFEKWMT
-43 SGTPFKQI
+43 SGNPLKQI

-80 SLKQGICVIMGANIG
+80 SLKQGISVIMGANIG
-95 TTITAWIIAAT
+95 TTVTAWIIAAT
-106 GFWLDVTVLA
+106 GFCLDVTVLA
-116 FVLLGAGFVMTL
+116 FVLLGVGFVMTL

-134 KIKNI
+134 KNI
-139 GQAVLG
+139 GQAVIG
-145 LSLVFVGLIYIKSSI
+145 LSLVFVGLIYIKSSV
-160 PAIDTVPQIAGSIA
+160 PAIETVPEMAESITA
-174 GLASHGIG
+174 LSSHGIG
-182 SVLIFMLIGVVV
+182 SVLIFMLVGIVV

-199 SSSVT
+199 SSSAT

-210 LAYLGWLPFP
+210 LAYLGWISFP

-230 IGTTIGA
+230 IGTTISG
-237 NIAASGAGVQ
+237 NIAAGKAGVQ

-261 GAVFVLIFFNIFIK
+261 GSLFVLIFFNIFIK
-275 INLGLVSLF
+275 INLWIVSLF
-284 GLDSQMTAVFGIACV
+284 GPSAGMTSVFGVACV
-299 HTLFNTI
+299 HTLFNVVA
-306 STLVLVWFRKPFADL
+306 TLVLVWFRKPFAKL
-321 LTKWIKEPAPEK
+321 LTWWIKEPAPEK
-333 GDFHLKF
+333 GDFHLRF
-340 IGSGRLFG
+340 IGSGRIVG

-362 NFAVTAQDGFQYV
+362 NFATTAQEGFQYV
-375 KLAVNEKDPDKF
+375 KLALCEKDPDKF
-387 EEYRQKLVKCEE
+387 EEYRQRLVKCEE

-409 AFLNSLTTESMNDH
+409 AFLNGVTTESLNDN
-423 EAREVKVIYRV
+423 EAREIKVIYRV

-450 LLSRLRVHKLDFDDE
+450 LLMRLRVHKLEFDDE
-465 TISKVNLLIGKV
+465 TVSKLNLLIGKV
-477 NQAFAVMVSNMRLA
+477 NHAFAVMVSNLKLA
-491 VDGELKDISNAYN
+491 VSGGLKDISNAYN
-504 AEDKINETRDTLRDE
+504 AEDVINVTRDTLRNE

-525 KGADKFLSIN
+525 KGADKFLAIN

>member
-1 MILQLLTLLGALAL
+1 MVLQLLTLFGALAL

-28 KSCGDRLRRFEKWMT
+28 KSFGDRLRRFEKWMT
-43 SGTPFKQI
+43 SGNPLKQI

-71 ASLVSVATL
+71 ASLVGVATL
-80 SLKQGICVIMGANIG
+80 SLKQGISVIMGANIG
-95 TTITAWIIAAT
+95 TTVTAWIIAAI
-106 GFWLDVTVLA
+106 GFYLDVTVVA
-116 FVLLGAGFVMTL
+116 FVLLGIGFVMTL
-128 MKKSLV
+128 TKKSLV
-134 KIKNI
+134 KNI

-160 PAIDTVPQIAGSIA
+160 PAVETAPQLAAAIT
-174 GLASHGIG
+174 GLSSHGIW
-182 SVLIFMLIGVVV
+182 SVLMFMLAGVVI

-199 SSSVT
+199 SSSAT

-210 LAYLGWLPFP
+210 LAYLGWITFP

-230 IGTTIGA
+230 IGTTISG
-237 NIAASGAGVQ
+237 NIAASKAGVQ

-261 GAVFVLIFFNIFIK
+261 GAIFVLIFFNIFIK
-275 INLGLVSLF
+275 INLGIVSLF
-284 GLDSQMTAVFGIACV
+284 GTDSAMTSVFGIASV
-299 HTLFNTI
+299 HTLFNAVA
-306 STLVLVWFRKPFADL
+306 TLALVWFRKPFASL
-321 LTKWIKEPAPEK
+321 LTWCIKEPDPDK

-340 IGSGRLFG
+340 IGSGRIIG

-362 NFAVTAQDGFQYV
+362 NFATTAQEGFQYV
-375 KLAVNEKDPDKF
+375 RLALCEKDPDKF
-387 EEYRQKLVKCEE
+387 EEYRQRLVKCEQ

-409 AFLNSLTTESMNDH
+409 AFLNSITTESLNDN
-423 EAREVKVIYRV
+423 EAREIKVIYRV

-450 LLSRLRVHKLDFDDE
+450 LLMRLRVHKLEFDDE
-465 TISKVNLLIGKV
+465 TVSKLNLLIGKV
-477 NQAFAVMVSNMRLA
+477 NHAFAVMVSNLKLA
-491 VDGELKDISNAYN
+491 VNGELKDISNAYN
-504 AEDKINETRDTLRDE
+504 AEDVINVTRDTLRNE

-525 KGADKFLSIN
+525 KGADKFLAIN

-553 ISQSLFHEF
+553 VSQSLFHEF

>member
-1 MILQLLTLLGALAL
+1 M
-15 FVFGLEMLSTGIQ
+15 
-28 KSCGDRLRRFEKWMT
+28 
-43 SGTPFKQI
+43 
-51 LSGAGITAVVQSS
+51 
-64 SATTILV
+64 
-71 ASLVSVATL
+71 
-80 SLKQGICVIMGANIG
+80 
-95 TTITAWIIAAT
+95 
-106 GFWLDVTVLA
+106 
-116 FVLLGAGFVMTL
+116 
-128 MKKSLV
+128 
-134 KIKNI
+134 
-139 GQAVLG
+139 
-145 LSLVFVGLIYIKSSI
+145 
-160 PAIDTVPQIAGSIA
+160 
-174 GLASHGIG
+174 
-182 SVLIFMLIGVVV
+182 
-194 TFILQ
+194 
-199 SSSVT
+199 
-204 VVLTMV
+204 
-210 LAYLGWLPFP
+210 
-220 MAAAM
+220 
-225 VLGEN
+225 
-230 IGTTIGA
+230 
-237 NIAASGAGVQ
+237 
-247 ARRAALA
+247 
-254 HTVFNVA
+254 
-261 GAVFVLIFFNIFIK
+261 
-275 INLGLVSLF
+275 F

-409 AFLNSLTTESMNDH
+409 AFLNSLTAESMNDH